1 MLNFEPSFFNFIF
14 TFTNGIQREIKGES
28 KKGVISVVF
37 KKQFI
42 FQEIIMHGFLQYFEY
57 CFNFF
62 LILTMVPQKIWEPF
76 SSSSKEKKNV
86 LM

>member
-57 CFNFF
+57 RFNFF
-62 LILTMVPQKIWEPF
+62 NTHMLPKKIREPF
-76 SSSSKEKKNV
+76 SS
-86 LM
+86 